1 MSIKHHLAHDEKLN
15 TKKIKLINFISFLM
29 GFSQAM
35 IVYVMSYYFKTASG
49 IDSPGVFYLISYL
62 IVLLALLNFHKII
75 KRFGKPATFYFSFL
89 VKITAMALLIILGP
103 SLLSVVVL
111 IIYIIFA
118 NLSWVGLD
126 NILESF
132 SIDRMSGRIRGLY
145 LTIVNAGFIFGPFI
159 STRILDNSNFHGIFM
174 TLLLL
179 DSVIFVI
186 ALVGIRNVSREF
198 NQRESVFELI
208 KRVLKR
214 KNVMRSYYMSFALH
228 FFYALMV
235 IYTPLYLLS
244 LGIQWKD
251 IGIIFSI
258 MLVPFI
264 LLQYPAGRLA
274 DKKLGE
280 KELLIL
286 ALFLMGVSTLTVYF
300 INSSA
305 VAVWAIVL
313 FSTRIGAA
321 LLEILSDS
329 YFYKRIDGGDVDI
342 IDFFRTARSVAYI
355 TASVLSVF
363 LLLFFPLKTVFLLI
377 AVVVFSALYP
387 AFRLSDNIS
396 EKEMVKN

>member
-1 MSIKHHLAHDEKLN
+1 MSIKRHLVHDEKLN
-15 TKKIKLINFISFLM
+15 PKKVKLINSISFLM
-29 GFSQAM
+29 GFSLAV
-35 IVYVMSYYFKTASG
+35 IVYVTSYYFKKASG

-75 KRFGKPATFYFSFL
+75 KKFGKSATFYFSFL
-89 VKITAMALLIILGP
+89 VKITALTLLIILEP
-103 SLLSVVVL
+103 SLLSVAVL

-132 SIDRMSGRIRGLY
+132 STDRMSGRIRGLY
-145 LTIVNAGFIFGPFI
+145 LTIVNAGFIFGPFV
-159 STRILDNSNFHGIFM
+159 STRILDSFDFYGIFM
-174 TLLLL
+174 ALLLL

-186 ALVGIRNVSREF
+186 ALAGLRNISREF
-198 NQRESVFELI
+198 SQRESVLELI

-214 KNVMRSYYMSFALH
+214 RNVMRSYYASFTLH
-228 FFYALMV
+228 FFYAIMV

-258 MLVPFI
+258 MLVPFV

-280 KELLIL
+280 KELIIL
-286 ALFLMGVSTLTVYF
+286 ALFLMGASTLAVYF

-321 LLEILSDS
+321 LLEVLVDS

-342 IDFFRTARSVAYI
+342 VDFFRTSRSAAYI
-355 TASVLSVF
+355 TASALSVF
-363 LLLFFPLKTVFLLI
+363 LLLFFPLKAVFLLVA
-377 AVVVFSALYP
+377 AVAFSALYP
-387 AFRLSDNIS
+387 AFRLSDNAS
-396 EKEMVKN
+396 EKDMAKN